1 MPPLESIFREYSR
14 SDAERSDRSAGDRA
28 RHRQKV
34 RESIRENI
42 ADIIAEESIIGKDK
56 DRVIKVPL
64 RGIKEYR
71 FVYGENAPGAGQG
84 DGDTRPGQVVG
95 KTGKDGQGK
104 GDGQAGDRP
113 GVDYYETDVTLDELI
128 EIMFED
134 LELPNL
140 ERRALRE
147 IPVRP
152 FVASARATARSAS
165 ASGSTSGAPRSQ
177 RVMRML
183 RRAPIAI
190 ARRDAALEMAEAAEA
205 SKPTPAG
212 ARRGDAGVAHQSA
225 RFPFHQDDLRYKHV
239 ETDTK
244 EESNA
249 VVICIMD
256 TSGSMDTM
264 KKYLARSFF
273 FLLYQFISTRY
284 RNVEIVFIAHHTEA
298 SEVTE
303 EEFFHKGESGGTFI
317 SSGYVKALEIIA
329 ERYHPSLWNM
339 YAFHCSDGDNFDSDN
354 PAALKDGQGIVRA
367 LQSVRLRRDQTAR
380 LALLRILDAQRVPP
394 TRGAQLPHRADRAQG
409 RHLAVVQGVP
419 GQRPGQGIS
428 IERHSGSRQFRP
440 KLTMANYELKTW
452 SNGTRASATRSP
464 SSGSTAIRRSS
475 SCATTSG
482 CSATWR
488 TPGCRRITRT
498 GRTAS
503 RTKSSRRSTI
513 TASAACRTRW
523 SSTRIP
529 RSPT

>member
-1 MPPLESIFREYSR
+1 MGDTIFREYR
-14 SDAERSDRSAGDRA
+14 ISDAERSDRSAGDRL

-71 FVYGENAPGAGQG
+71 FVYGDNSPGASQG
-84 DGDTRPGQVVG
+84 DGDSQPGQVVG
-95 KTGKDGQGK
+95 KTGKDGLGK
-104 GDGQAGDRP
+104 GDEHAGDRP
-113 GVDYYETDVTLDELI
+113 GVDYYETDVTLEELI

-147 IPVRP
+147 IQSDYSSRRKGYRKVGIRI
-152 FVASARATARSAS
+152 RLDKRRTAK
-165 ASGSTSGAPRSQ
+165 Q

-183 RRAPIAI
+183 ASDKRNS
-190 ARRDAALEMAEAAEA
+190 AAERALAA
-205 SKPTPAG
+205 SQADRAINSDNGELDESDEGELVEGLLDEEGLAPAT
-212 ARRGDAGVAHQSA
+212 AAAFQRVKR

-239 ETDTK
+239 EIDTK

-249 VVICIMD
+249 AVICIMD

-317 SSGYVKALEIIA
+317 SSGYAKALEIIA
-329 ERYHPSLWNM
+329 ARYHPSLWNV

-354 PAALKDGQGIVRA
+354 PAALKDAEELATICNLFGYSEIKPLGSRYYESSMLNVF
-367 LQSVRLRRDQTAR
+367 RRIQAPNFHTV
-380 LALLRILDAQRVPP
+380 L
-394 TRGAQLPHRADRAQG
+394 
-409 RHLAVVQGVP
+409 
-419 GQRPGQGIS
+419 
-428 IERHSGSRQFRP
+428 IER
-440 KLTMANYELKTW
+440 KEDIW
-452 SNGTRASATRSP
+452 P
-464 SSGSTAIRRSS
+464 SFKAFLAKDRVKES
-475 SCATTSG
+475 
-482 CSATWR
+482 
-488 TPGCRRITRT
+488 
-498 GRTAS
+498 
-503 RTKSSRRSTI
+503 
-513 TASAACRTRW
+513 
-523 SSTRIP
+523 
-529 RSPT
+529 